1 MAHVFVKMSDSL
13 PTMDRRRFNLDIHVF
28 ANKSTAI

>member
-13 PTMDRRRFNLDIHVF
+13 PAMDRRTFNFDIHFF